1 LTLLLR
7 PHRTASVSGPL
18 RDPDNCRVTS
28 AEKVI
33 AVVPTF
39 RPGVDLVDRLRL
51 IAAQVHSVIVFD
63 DGSGDGSAVV
73 LRSIE
78 SAGFELHRGAKNE
91 GIAAALN
98 AATRIALERGAD
110 FVLTVDQDTVVPADY
125 VSACLS
131 AFAASGINPRVGVVC
146 ADRIN
151 DAPSI
156 PESYTESGLGIV
168 REALQ
173 SGFLISRLCL
183 ETCGLFDQQLFIDD
197 VDTEFCLRIELFG
210 FVTVV
215 GPGTSI
221 GHSLGEQALFKPF
234 GRQAFRDGAPATY
247 QYHPPFRRYFIAR
260 NNVDLYFRF
269 IRKRPRWV
277 ASSVR
282 RELAPTVKTI
292 ISGPHRAR
300 QLLATIVGVAHG
312 LVRRRGPLSR
322 TLRRLLTPS
331 G

>member
-1 LTLLLR
+1 
-7 PHRTASVSGPL
+7 
-18 RDPDNCRVTS
+18 VTS

-39 RPGVDLVDRLRL
+39 RPDADLVERLRL

-63 DGSGDGSAVV
+63 DGSGAGSAAE
-73 LRSIE
+73 LRNIE
-78 SAGFELHRGAKNE
+78 AAGFELHRGVEND

-98 AATRIALERGAD
+98 AATRIALNRGAD
-110 FVLTVDQDTVVPADY
+110 FVLTVDQDTVLPVDY
-125 VSACLS
+125 VSACLA
-131 AFAASGINPRVGVVC
+131 AFAVSGVDRRVGVVC

-151 DAPSI
+151 GAPSI
-156 PESYTESGLGIV
+156 PEAYTESGLGIV
-168 REALQ
+168 REAIQ

-183 ETCGLFDQQLFIDD
+183 ETCGLFDQRLFIDD
-197 VDTEFCLRIELFG
+197 VDTEFNLRIEQFG

-215 GPGTSI
+215 GPGTAI
-221 GHSLGEQALFKPF
+221 EHSLGEQALFRPF
-234 GRQAFRDGAPATY
+234 GRQAFQDGEPATY

-269 IRKRPRWV
+269 IRTRPRWV

-282 RELAPTVKTI
+282 RELVPTIKTI

-300 QLLATIVGVAHG
+300 QLLAITVGVAHG
-312 LVRRRGPLSR
+312 LARRRGPLSR